1 MTTRSLP
8 LDGVC
13 VLDMTQLWAGP
24 MTTRMLA
31 NLGAT
36 VIKVESP
43 QRPDSLRSLGAD
55 LAQRFPDGQPD
66 PDPENRNAWFN
77 TQNHDKLG
85 VVIDVKHPRGLELI
99 ESLARHCQ
107 ILVSNSRAGVMDRLG
122 LGYQRYLEL
131 RGEDA
136 IVVEMSAFG
145 ATGPRSRLAGFG
157 AQFEAA
163 SGAPRLVGEQ
173 ESPVLTGF
181 AFGDPVGGLAAATAV
196 ATAYYDARRTG
207 KGAFID
213 TSLVEAYMS
222 IMPDA
227 YLDASA
233 SDAATGWGGNRHPV
247 GAPHGI
253 YPLADHGAYIAVGVL
268 TDRQWQN
275 LVRHTGIAEYADPA
289 LADVKSRVDNRE
301 RLDFALAEWTSKHSD
316 ARALVAELQDAG
328 VPAAP
333 VADAGTVARDEF
345 LSTSG
350 FYTSI
355 DHPSTGRHSYPGLP
369 YLLDGMHVPLRNP
382 APRWGEH
389 TDSVLREF
397 AGTPDSELAGLE
409 SEGVIVRG
417 PGVRIDTA
425 TGW

>member
-1 MTTRSLP
+1 MTSRVLP

-31 NLGAT
+31 SFGAT

-43 QRPDSLRSLGAD
+43 QRPDSLRTLGSD
-55 LAQRFPDGQPD
+55 LAQRFPDGEPE

-85 VVIDVKHPRGLELI
+85 VVIDVKQPRGLRLI
-99 ESLARHCQ
+99 ESLAKHCQ
-107 ILVSNSRAGVMDRLG
+107 ILVSNARAGVMDRLG
-122 LGYQRYLEL
+122 LGYDRYVEL

-145 ATGPRSRLAGFG
+145 AGGSRGRLAGFG

-163 SGAPRLVGEQ
+163 TGAPRLIGAR

-181 AFGDPVGGLAAATAV
+181 AFGDPVGGLVSATAV
-196 ATAYYDARRTG
+196 ATAYYQARRTG
-207 KGAFID
+207 RGAYLE

-222 IMPDA
+222 MIGDVF
-227 YLDASA
+227 LDASA
-233 SDAATGWGGNRHPV
+233 ATESTGWGGNRHPAA
-247 GAPHGI
+247 APHGI
-253 YPLADHGAYIAVGVL
+253 YPLADQRAYIAIGVG
-268 TDRQWQN
+268 TDQQWQN
-275 LVRHTGIAEYADPA
+275 LVRCTGIASFASPELVDTAARLRAREQLDSA
-289 LADVKSRVDNRE
+289 LS
-301 RLDFALAEWTSKHSD
+301 EWTSKHTEVS
-316 ARALVAELQDAG
+316 ALVGELQQAG

-333 VADAGTVARDEF
+333 VADSGMVARDEF
-345 LSTSG
+345 LCSSG
-350 FYTSI
+350 FYTALE
-355 DHPSTGRHSYPGLP
+355 HPSTGRHPYPGLP
-369 YLLDGMHVPLRNP
+369 YVLDGSHMPLRNP

-389 TDSVLREF
+389 TDQVLREF
-397 AGTPDSELAGLE
+397 AGIDEEELTSLATD
-409 SEGVIVRG
+409 GVIVRG
-417 PGVRIDTA
+417 PGARIEAA